1 MAGEKKIRLSVRA
14 KITLWY
20 AAVLLI
26 ICLLALAFFAAV
38 SERAAE
44 AHYIKT
50 LESAAVIMMD
60 EMEVE
65 HGMLEIDDDLED
77 VPGVYASL
85 FAPDGSLTGGAFTG
99 VAALRRSLPK
109 PACDARS

>member
-20 AAVLLI
+20 AAALLT
-26 ICLLALAFFAAV
+26 ICLLALAFFASV

-50 LESAAVIMMD
+50 LESAAVIMMAHRAPRVSGD
-60 EMEVE
+60 E
-65 HGMLEIDDDLED
+65 
-77 VPGVYASL
+77 PTCTPR
-85 FAPDGSLTGGAFTG
+85 PDTDNSCSPRQRG
-99 VAALRRSLPK
+99 
-109 PACDARS
+109 